1 MEYEMLQNI
10 VADVLNVA
18 LDEVTLDTRFVED
31 LGADSLDLYQ
41 VVVGIEEAF
50 EISFEPEAVNEITTV
65 KEAVNLIK
73 KTKRES

>member
-50 EISFEPEAVNEITTV
+50 EISFESEAVNEITTV